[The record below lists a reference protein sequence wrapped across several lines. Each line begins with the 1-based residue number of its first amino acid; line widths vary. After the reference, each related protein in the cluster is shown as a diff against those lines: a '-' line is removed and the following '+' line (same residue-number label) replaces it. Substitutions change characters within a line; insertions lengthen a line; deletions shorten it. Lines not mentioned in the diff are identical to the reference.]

1 MTGDSLTV
9 RGATRRYGARTA
21 VEGAD
26 LILTPGRITAL
37 LGPSGCGKSTLL
49 RQIAGLE
56 PMDGGSIH
64 LGDRLLSEPGRQ
76 AAPQDR
82 GVGLLFQD
90 YALFPH
96 LSVLDN
102 VTFGLRHLPRERRR
116 KRALAELDRVHL
128 ADRAEAWPHQLS
140 GGEQQ
145 RVALARALAREPGV
159 ILLDEPFSGLD
170 RHLRGEVRDHL
181 LTVLRAQGAAVL
193 VVTHDA
199 EDALMMADDLALMD
213 QGRILQAGTPEACY
227 RAPVSAVAA
236 ELLGEIQVLEA
247 TVVAGV
253 AETAF
258 GPVQANGVPDGP
270 ASVLVRSD
278 QLTPAAEGVEAHVK
292 GVRFLGTEH
301 QVSVASGTARARFR
315 TAGAPPA
322 VGEVIAV
329 RLTVGREAV
338 LLARR

>member
-1 MTGDSLTV
+1 MTGEVLTV
-9 RGATRRYGARTA
+9 RGATRRYGGRMA
-21 VEGAD
+21 VEDAD
-26 LILTPGRITAL
+26 LTLTPGRITAL

-56 PMDGGSIH
+56 PVDAGSIH

-76 AAPQDR
+76 VAPQDR
-82 GVGLLFQD
+82 GIGLLFQD

-128 ADRAEAWPHQLS
+128 ADRAAAWPHQLS

-181 LTVLRAQGAAVL
+181 LTVLRTQGAAVL

-213 QGRILQAGTPEACY
+213 GGRILQTGTPEACY

-247 TVVAGV
+247 TVVDGV

-258 GPVQANGVPDGP
+258 GPVQAHGVPEGL

-278 QLTPAAEGVEAHVK
+278 QLTPAAEGVEARVT
-292 GVRFLGTEH
+292 GVRFLGAEH
-301 QVSVASGTARARFR
+301 QVSVARGAARARFR
-315 TAGAPPA
+315 ATGSPPT
-322 VGEVIAV
+322 VGEVITV

-338 LLARR
+338 LAAKR